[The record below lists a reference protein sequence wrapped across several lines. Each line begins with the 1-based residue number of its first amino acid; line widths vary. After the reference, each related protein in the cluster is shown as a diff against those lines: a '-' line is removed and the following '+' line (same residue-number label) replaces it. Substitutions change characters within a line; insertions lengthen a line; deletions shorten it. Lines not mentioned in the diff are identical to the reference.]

1 MAGTD
6 RRKKVIQDGPVI
18 ILVNPQLGENI
29 GAAARAMANFGLREM
44 RLVDPRDGWPND
56 VARANAAKADH
67 VIDGVEVFQ
76 TLEEALADLNFVY
89 ATTARQREMLKPV
102 RGPQQAA
109 TTLRERHQRGE
120 RVGILFGRER
130 WGLESVEVALA
141 DEIVTFPVNPA
152 FASLNLSQAV
162 LLMGY
167 EWMISAAV
175 EMGTD
180 RPMES
185 IDLPIA
191 EPPSL
196 PATKEELFGLF
207 HHLENALDKENY
219 FRPPHKRATKVENLR
234 NIFQKLHLSQQEI
247 HALRGV
253 VATLEGRKTR
263 PRKDRPPP
271 KTAKTRK
278 RLKEKTEYTESD
290 NQPNS
295 DEG

>member
-6 RRKKVIQDGPVI
+6 RRQKLIMDGPVI

-29 GAAARAMANFGLREM
+29 GASARAMANFGLAEL
-44 RLVDPRDGWPND
+44 RLVDPRDGWPNE
-56 VARANAAKADH
+56 VARANAAKAAH
-67 VIDGVEVFQ
+67 IIDGVQVFD

-102 RGPQQAA
+102 RDPA
-109 TTLRERHQRGE
+109 TACATLRQRHGRGE

-152 FASLNLSQAV
+152 FASLNISQAV
-162 LLMGY
+162 LLMSY
-167 EWMISAAV
+167 EWMRTGDA
-175 EMGTD
+175 E
-180 RPMES
+180 
-185 IDLPIA
+185 LPIS

-196 PATKEELFGLF
+196 PARKEDLFGLF
-207 HHLENALDKENY
+207 DHLEGVLDRENY
-219 FRPPHKRATKVENLR
+219 FRPPHKRATMVENLR
-234 NIFQKLHLSQQEI
+234 NIFQKAELSQQEI

-263 PRKDRPPP
+263 PRKDRQPP
-271 KTAKTRK
+271 KNDPTPKAAKAAK
-278 RLKEKTEYTESD
+278 APKS
-290 NQPNS
+290 
-295 DEG
+295 

>member
-6 RRKKVIQDGPVI
+6 RRKKVIQDGPVV

-29 GAAARAMANFGLREM
+29 GAAARAMANFGLSEM
-44 RLVDPRDGWPND
+44 RLVDPRDGWPNE

-102 RGPQQAA
+102 RGPQEAA
-109 TTLRERHQRGE
+109 LTLRQRHQRGE

-167 EWMISAAV
+167 EWMRTNEA
-175 EMGTD
+175 
-180 RPMES
+180 
-185 IDLPIA
+185 DLPIV

-196 PATKEELFGLF
+196 PATKDELFGLF
-207 HHLENALDKENY
+207 DHLEGALEKENY
-219 FRPPHKRATKVENLR
+219 FRPPHKRATMVENLR
-234 NIFQKLHLSQQEI
+234 NIFQKVHLSQQEI

-263 PRKDRPPP
+263 PRKDRLPP
-271 KTAKTRK
+271 KS
-278 RLKEKTEYTESD
+278 EKTKKQVRSNLRNSESD
-290 NQPNS
+290 V
-295 DEG
+295 

>member
-6 RRKKVIQDGPVI
+6 RRQKVIIDGPVI

-29 GAAARAMANFGLREM
+29 GASARAMANFGLGEL

-67 VIDGVEVFQ
+67 IIDGVRVFD
-76 TLEEALADLNFVY
+76 TLEEALADLNFVF

-102 RGPQQAA
+102 RAPQEASD
-109 TTLRERHQRGE
+109 TLRQRHTRGE
-120 RVGILFGRER
+120 KVGIVFGRER

-152 FASLNLSQAV
+152 FASLNISQAV
-162 LLMGY
+162 LLMSY
-167 EWMISAAV
+167 EWMRSGKV
-175 EMGTD
+175 E
-180 RPMES
+180 
-185 IDLPIA
+185 LPIA

-196 PATKEELFGLF
+196 PARKEDLYGLF
-207 HHLENALDKENY
+207 DHLEEVLDRENY
-219 FRPPHKRATKVENLR
+219 FRPPHKRPTMVENLR
-234 NIFQKLHLSQQEI
+234 NIFQKAELSQQEI

-263 PRKDRPPP
+263 PRRDRQPP
-271 KTAKTRK
+271 KSKPTPKSPKNT
-278 RLKEKTEYTESD
+278 SD
-290 NQPNS
+290 
-295 DEG
+295 